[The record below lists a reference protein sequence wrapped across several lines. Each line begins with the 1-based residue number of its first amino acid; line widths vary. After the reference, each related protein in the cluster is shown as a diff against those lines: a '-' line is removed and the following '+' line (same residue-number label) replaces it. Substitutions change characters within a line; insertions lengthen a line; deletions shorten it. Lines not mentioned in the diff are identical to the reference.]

1 MVRSLRLAKRAN
13 MHRTAS
19 LIVAASAAVLFSA
32 VLAHAV
38 EKTDYALPADN
49 AAFFPST
56 VPVRVSYTPSE
67 KQDVKTLVWKLTAAI
82 YDSLYS
88 FSMTDLPI
96 TPPSYRVETA
106 DDILKEYPSVASDIS
121 ADEHSGGLALDH
133 EDVREMESELDIR
146 RDSNY
151 EDASGFFDSES
162 ITALMENIYASL
174 YSRIM
179 GAVQSAAGPR
189 N

>member
-1 MVRSLRLAKRAN
+1 MVRSLKLAKRAK
-13 MHRTAS
+13 MLRTAS
-19 LIVAASAAVLFSA
+19 LIVAASAAVLYSA
-32 VLAHAV
+32 VLSHAI
-38 EKTDYALPADN
+38 EKTDYALPPDN

-67 KQDVKTLVWKLTAAI
+67 KQDVKTLVWMLTAYI

-88 FSMTDLPI
+88 FSMVDLPI

-106 DDILKEYPSVASDIS
+106 DDISQEDPSVAADIS
-121 ADEHSGGLALDH
+121 ADEHSVGLALDD
-133 EDVREMESELDIR
+133 EDVSEMESELDIR
-146 RDSNY
+146 RDS
-151 EDASGFFDSES
+151 GFFDSES
-162 ITALMENIYASL
+162 ITVLMENIYASL

-179 GAVQSAAGPR
+179 GAVQSAADPR